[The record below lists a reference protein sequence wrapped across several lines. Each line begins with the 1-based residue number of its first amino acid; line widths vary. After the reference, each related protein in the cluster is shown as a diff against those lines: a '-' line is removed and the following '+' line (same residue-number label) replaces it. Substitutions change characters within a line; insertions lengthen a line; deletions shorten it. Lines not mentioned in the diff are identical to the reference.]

1 MQSHM
6 NKFHAGALQQLTA
19 KIANARN
26 GETVSSAD
34 RELREY
40 FATLY
45 KNANKGIKGRGK
57 DVRVVGSASTY
68 THASVMSMLGA
79 RGGMNTVG
87 MLASDLTMRLDV
99 SSGMSAQHMKV
110 EGREGSHGPV
120 GYAVYDEDDDV
131 SRRGSRSSSS
141 SSSSIYDVDAS
152 TDHYDT
158 EGREL
163 AFGDRIY

>member
-1 MQSHM
+1 M
-6 NKFHAGALQQLTA
+6 NKFHAQALQQLTA

-26 GETVSSAD
+26 GETVSAAD

-68 THASVMSMLGA
+68 THASVMNMIGA

-87 MLASDLTMRLDV
+87 MLANDLTMGLNV
-99 SSGMSAQHMKV
+99 SDGISVQHMKM
-110 EGREGSHGPV
+110 EGREDSHGPV
-120 GYAVYDEDDDV
+120 GYAVYDEDDEV
-131 SRRGSRSSSS
+131 SRRGSHSSSS
-141 SSSSIYDVDAS
+141 SSSSIYDVDVS
-152 TDHYDT
+152 TGHYDT
-158 EGREL
+158 AGRDL

>member
-1 MQSHM
+1 M
-6 NKFHAGALQQLTA
+6 NKFHAHALQQLTA

-26 GETVSSAD
+26 GETVSAAD
-34 RELREY
+34 TELREY

-68 THASVMSMLGA
+68 THASVMNMIDA

-87 MLASDLTMRLDV
+87 MLTSDLTMGLNV
-99 SSGMSAQHMKV
+99 SDGMSMQHMKM
-110 EGREGSHGPV
+110 EGREGSQGPV
-120 GYAVYDEDDDV
+120 GYAVYDEDDEV
-131 SRRGSRSSSS
+131 SRRGSHSSSS
-141 SSSSIYDVDAS
+141 SSSSIYDVDVS
-152 TDHYDT
+152 TSHYDT
-158 EGREL
+158 AGRNL